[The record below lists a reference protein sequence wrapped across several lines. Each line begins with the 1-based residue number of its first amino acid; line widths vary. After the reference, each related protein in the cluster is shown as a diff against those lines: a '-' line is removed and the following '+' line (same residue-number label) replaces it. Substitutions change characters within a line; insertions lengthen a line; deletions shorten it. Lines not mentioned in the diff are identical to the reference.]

1 MRSLGLF
8 LLRLTFGSLI
18 ALHGFPKL
26 FGGPGK
32 KVSADAERVLGAG
45 FNQSMERGGLQNVV
59 GMMQG
64 MEVPAPQTL
73 AAVHAG
79 TEFFGGLALILG
91 WHTRLA
97 ALALTVSQ
105 VVAVQKVHLQA
116 GLINSAPN
124 TGYEFNASLAA
135 ATAALTITG
144 PGAIALD

>member
-1 MRSLGLF
+1 MRSLGL
-8 LLRLTFGSLI
+8 LMLRLVFGSLV

-32 KVSADAERVLGAG
+32 KVSPDAERVLGAG
-45 FNQSMERGGLQNVV
+45 FSQSMERGGLQNVV

-97 ALALTVSQ
+97 SLALIINYAT
-105 VVAVQKVHLQA
+105 AIRKVHWDKGILGEGGA
-116 GLINSAPN
+116 ELPLALIGGLL
-124 TGYEFNASLAA
+124 TLFLA
-135 ATAALTITG
+135 G
-144 PGAIALD
+144 PGKLSLDRD